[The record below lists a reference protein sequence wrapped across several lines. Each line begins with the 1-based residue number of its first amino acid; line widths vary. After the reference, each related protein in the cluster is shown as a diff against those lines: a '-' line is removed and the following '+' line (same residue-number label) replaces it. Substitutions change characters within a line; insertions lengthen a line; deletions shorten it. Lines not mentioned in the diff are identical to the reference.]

1 MKDGNINHY
10 ELSNQSYEVSDSVFN
25 YQVPKDAQ
33 IDDER
38 RSN

>member
-25 YQVPKDAQ
+25 YQVPMDAQ